1 MTADDKEQ
9 KKSLFRL
16 IADLPGLLSSLIRG
30 EINLLKAELVGKAK
44 SAGIG
49 VALIAVAIAVVVL
62 GFITLIFSGI
72 AALALVLPLW
82 ASALIVTVLLFIVA
96 GILVAM
102 AVASFKKFN
111 SPIPQ
116 RTRENLQKDFE
127 TVTGKDVWDEYPRD

>member
-96 GILVAM
+96 GIFVAM

>member
-49 VALIAVAIAVVVL
+49 VALIAVAIAVVIL

-96 GILVAM
+96 GVLVAM